1 MPRPAATDSSSGT
14 GDASAGSS
22 DDSAKSGGAAGLFD
36 SVKAL
41 LATLVG
47 IAHTRLELLSA
58 EVQEELARVAFLLLW
73 GAVALF
79 FTFLGIAF
87 LGVFIVIAAWDEHRL
102 LAAGLMTGLFLLL
115 AIVFAIAASR
125 QIGAKPRPFDA
136 SLNELA
142 KDRDELTSR
151 R

>member
-1 MPRPAATDSSSGT
+1 MARPPGTDGPGDIGNSSTGGAATSV
-14 GDASAGSS
+14 
-22 DDSAKSGGAAGLFD
+22 GAAGLFD

-58 EVQEELARVAFLLLW
+58 ELQEELARVAFLLLW

-79 FTFLGIAF
+79 FVFLGIAF
-87 LGVFIVIAAWDEHRL
+87 LGLFLVIAVWDEHRL

-115 AIVFAIAASR
+115 AVVFAIAASR

-142 KDRDELTSR
+142 KDRDELASR